1 MSNYKQIVRSV
12 PAQTMRQFL
21 ESRQF
26 PSTSTVDWA
35 LEEPDL
41 ARVVIAL
48 IDAASAEDR
57 NRLISDMHEAVQLAD
72 AIGDR
77 AIRNVCQNDPK
88 AVEHLS
94 GLENPTERALW
105 LFLAHPDKFEDGL
118 EARYFDDRVMR
129 ASAKCFDLKHIGE
142 VARGDVVRK
151 ALAADISAFFLKR
164 EGCGKSVEVEFLDRW
179 LEDSIQVTIY
189 VEDLANNRP
198 EFDDNGTFRRRRSHP
213 AKELALVYFYKTGF
227 AETVVSGGK
236 DYHDKLAT
244 LFAKHMLGL
253 TLKPDAVKP
262 ETYKLG
268 NLKNGLCVF
277 EQATLGIES
286 LRMKNLTFMP
296 LDGDGGF
303 LTIEAPGKDIHA
315 TADDW
320 AAKHLP
326 HDNPLKRPFA
336 IVQAAIGV
344 HFFLEPGKKRRRSL
358 ILKFTKRGMSNLQC
372 FAEADR
378 KMLYG
383 FMVEW
388 GLIAHPVAG
397 HPEPSG
403 PRPSQNDG
411 QFKAAA

>member
-26 PSTSTVDWA
+26 SSASTVDWA

-41 ARVVIAL
+41 ARVLIAL
-48 IDAASAEDR
+48 IDVAGADDR
-57 NRLISDMHEAVQLAD
+57 NRLISDMHDAVHLAD

-88 AVEHLS
+88 AIEHLS
-94 GLENPTERALW
+94 NLENPIERALW
-105 LFLAHPDKFEDGL
+105 LYFAHPEKFEDGL
-118 EARYFDDRVMR
+118 EARYFDDRKMS

-142 VARGDVVRK
+142 VNRGETARK
-151 ALAADISAFFLKR
+151 SLAADISAFFLKR

-198 EFDDNGTFRRRRSHP
+198 EFDENGTLRRRRSHP

-227 AETVVSGGK
+227 AETVASGGK
-236 DYHDKLAT
+236 DYHDKLVT
-244 LFAKHMLGL
+244 LFAKHMLGIS
-253 TLKPDAVKP
+253 LKPDAVKA

-277 EQATLGIES
+277 EQATFGIES
-286 LRMKNLTFMP
+286 LRMKSLTFMP
-296 LDGDGGF
+296 LDGAGGF
-303 LTIEAPGKDIHA
+303 LSIDAPGKDIHA

-320 AAKHLP
+320 AAKYLP
-326 HDNPLKRPFA
+326 HDNPLKNPFA

-344 HFFLEPGKKRRRSL
+344 HFFPESGKKRRRSL
-358 ILKFTKRGMSNLQC
+358 MLKFTKRGMSNLQH

-388 GLIAHPVAG
+388 GLIAQPVAG
-397 HPEPSG
+397 HPAPSG
-403 PRPSQNDG
+403 PGPSQNDG

>member
-1 MSNYKQIVRSV
+1 MFSYKQFVRSV
-12 PAQTMRQFL
+12 PAQTMKQFL

-26 PSTSTVDWA
+26 PSTSTVDWTQA
-35 LEEPDL
+35 EPDL
-41 ARVVIAL
+41 ARTLIAL
-48 IDAASAEDR
+48 IDTASADDR
-57 NRLISDMHEAVQLAD
+57 DRLISDMHEAVQLAD

-77 AIRNVCQNDPK
+77 AIRNVCQDDPT
-88 AVEHLS
+88 AVARLG
-94 GLENPTERALW
+94 GLENSTERALW
-105 LFLAHPDKFEDGL
+105 LYIAHPDKFEDGL
-118 EARYFDDRVMR
+118 EARYFDDRAMR
-129 ASAKCFDLKHIGE
+129 AAAKRFDLKHIGE
-142 VARGDVVRK
+142 ADRGGTARK

-179 LEDSIQVTIY
+179 LEESIQMTIY

-198 EFDDNGTFRRRRSHP
+198 EFDDNGDLRRRRSHP

-227 AETVVSGGK
+227 AETVASGGQE
-236 DYHDKLAT
+236 YHDKLAT
-244 LFAKHMLGL
+244 LFAKHMLGV
-253 TLKPDAVKP
+253 TLKPDAVKA

-268 NLKNGLCVF
+268 NLKNGLAVF
-277 EQATLGIES
+277 DQASLGIES
-286 LRMKNLTFMP
+286 LRMKSLTFMP
-296 LDGDGGF
+296 LDGTGGF
-303 LTIEAPGKDIHA
+303 LTIDAPGRDIHA

-326 HDNPLKRPFA
+326 HDNPLKNPFA

-344 HFFLEPGKKRRRSL
+344 HFFPEPGKKRRRSL
-358 ILKFTKRGMSNLQC
+358 MLKFTKRGMSNLQH

-388 GLIAHPVAG
+388 GLIGQPVAG
-397 HPEPSG
+397 HPAPSG
-403 PRPSQNDG
+403 PGPSQNDG